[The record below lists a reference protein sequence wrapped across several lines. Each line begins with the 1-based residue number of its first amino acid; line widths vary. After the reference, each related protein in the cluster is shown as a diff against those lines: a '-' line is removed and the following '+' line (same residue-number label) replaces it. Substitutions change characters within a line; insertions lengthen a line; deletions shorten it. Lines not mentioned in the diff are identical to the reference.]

1 MYCPKCNV
9 YNDDQAVYCSNCDG
23 LLRPMQTY
31 NGEVT
36 DRQGEQG
43 TNTVYRTHGPVNYP
57 AYGATQTPVVRGDS
71 TKNWAGIA
79 GFVMGMIALL
89 IPLMRFPIGIPG
101 LVISIIGR
109 KSENRAFAIAGIVLS
124 SIGLLIG
131 ILAVAAILS
140 IRVSAGAA
148 APFSF
153 TSL

>member
-1 MYCPKCNV
+1 
-9 YNDDQAVYCSNCDG
+9 
-23 LLRPMQTY
+23 
-31 NGEVT
+31 
-36 DRQGEQG
+36 
-43 TNTVYRTHGPVNYP
+43 
-57 AYGATQTPVVRGDS
+57 
-71 TKNWAGIA
+71 
-79 GFVMGMIALL
+79 MGMIALL

-140 IRVSAGAA
+140 IRISTGTA